1 MHNVNVQ
8 NLNRDDLLQ
17 LIQDAQT
24 EMIGRY
30 TPDMGEGVTQVTDA
44 IRGSVFYSDVMDEAW
59 VVGSDFVISVSSDG
73 GTSELGS
80 EDDKLQWTTGWTC

>member
-1 MHNVNVQ
+1 MHNVDLQ
-8 NLNRDDLLQ
+8 SLSREDLLA

-44 IRGSVFYSDVMDEAW
+44 IRGSVFYSDVMDEA
-59 VVGSDFVISVSSDG
+59 VVLGSDFIISVSKY
-73 GTSELGS
+73 GTKRWL
-80 EDDKLQWTTGWTC
+80 